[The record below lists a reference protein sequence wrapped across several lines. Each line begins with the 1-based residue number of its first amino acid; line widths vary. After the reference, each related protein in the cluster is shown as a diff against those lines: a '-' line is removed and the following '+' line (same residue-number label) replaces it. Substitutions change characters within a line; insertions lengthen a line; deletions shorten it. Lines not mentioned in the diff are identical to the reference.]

1 MKIKSGTSDQG
12 WELVDRLDHDNV
24 KSHPFSGKGAD
35 LTINLV
41 VKQGTQ
47 VIGGVAAS
55 SDDYGIGYL
64 EMLWVDPMFR
74 RQGIGQALLVA
85 VEQALL
91 KAGCR
96 KVRLETFDYQAP
108 AFYRANQYQ
117 VFGKL
122 HYAHAALTEYFFVKP
137 LQLQV
142 SPVLPATYTLASWD
156 DAAMTWIEDQFEAEN
171 LAKKPLLQEK
181 PGITFTFLAEEDGQ
195 CVGGI
200 FGYSAMYRIGY
211 IEALWV
217 APAYRRKG
225 LGTRLVNQ
233 LLAAFKEINCPI
245 VHLDT
250 LSFQGPKFYP
260 ALGFQQFGTVDYP
273 DSDVSELFFVKLI
286 QD

>member
-1 MKIKSGTSDQG
+1 MKIKSGTLDQG

-85 VEQALL
+85 VEQELF

-108 AFYRANQYQ
+108 SFYRANQYQ
-117 VFGKL
+117 AFGKL
-122 HYAHAALTEYFFVKP
+122 HYTHAALTEYFFVKP

-142 SPVLPATYTLASWD
+142 SPVLPAIYTLAS
-156 DAAMTWIEDQFEAEN
+156 
-171 LAKKPLLQEK
+171 
-181 PGITFTFLAEEDGQ
+181 
-195 CVGGI
+195 GG
-200 FGYSAMYRIGY
+200 
-211 IEALWV
+211 
-217 APAYRRKG
+217 
-225 LGTRLVNQ
+225 
-233 LLAAFKEINCPI
+233 
-245 VHLDT
+245 
-250 LSFQGPKFYP
+250 
-260 ALGFQQFGTVDYP
+260 
-273 DSDVSELFFVKLI
+273 
-286 QD
+286 